1 MTNSLGEKRR
11 MGHIASFF
19 VWTCAFVGGFAC
31 FPVWA
36 LFMRNYLQADSARTV
51 SGIIGLCPLLVVT
64 WAWALRNVRY
74 KHRILRVAVMWGS
87 AAFGFFML
95 TMSTLTHLKN
105 WIQ

>member
-51 SGIIGLCPLLVVT
+51 SGIIGLC
-64 WAWALRNVRY
+64 NVRY